1 MKPERALRYAR
12 RFPDKTFQ
20 WGILMRSRRLAILSA
35 AAGLLPAV
43 TALAAPGPVFP
54 DDRSMGSPKAPVQI
68 VEYAA
73 PACPH
78 CAYFAKTVLPELKKT
93 FIDTGKVHYVLRIFP
108 ISPYDGAIAGMAVCL
123 PKERYFEFLDLAFQ
137 RQDLWDPDGNSIPDV
152 HAGLVKLGALAGLPA
167 KKVDECIANDLEMAR
182 DFPRESRLFANEI
195 LQGAP
200 RIMPL
205 LEGELK
211 ELVDEKAEIIK
222 GWMRAGKIVNTDP
235 WHLIF
240 SIWAT
245 TQHYAD
251 FGTQIRALTG
261 KGIEDEA
268 FYETTRAALTRIL
281 LEGVL
286 PSESGSRE
294 R

>member
-182 DFPRESRLFANEI
+182 VD
-195 LQGAP
+195 
-200 RIMPL
+200 RIAAD
-205 LEGELK
+205 G
-211 ELVDEKAEIIK
+211 EKAYGIK
-222 GWMRAGKIVNTDP
+222 GVPTLIVDGAVVAP
-235 WHLIF
+235 QDRGWPQLKSRI
-240 SIWAT
+240 
-245 TQHYAD
+245 D
-251 FGTQIRALTG
+251 GLL
-261 KGIEDEA
+261 
-268 FYETTRAALTRIL
+268 AAPKAKRH
-281 LEGVL
+281 G
-286 PSESGSRE
+286 R
-294 R
+294 